1 MDYNKNKTTQ
11 MMGVLPVMYGIVD
24 ALFKFISNI
33 GTDRFTSGFLYFQFG
48 LFLMFMAFTAYRIL
62 VFELRPMKQIITA
75 ISEIGSKANETP
87 MKLNDIFSRL
97 PDRSK
102 YKLQWTRYYE
112 RASQKEVDEKIRI
125 EPYLGEEVLLHH
137 TGYRSVMDLVG
148 GICVSVGVL
157 GTFIGLSVGL
167 ADLNTE
173 SPDQI
178 RSGITVLIG
187 GMRVAF
193 YTSVAGVV
201 LSLIW
206 MFYDRLISRKLE
218 DQLDKHTERLDFLL
232 NTDDEELFLNR
243 LEKMTRTQNDHLKT
257 VLTDALERVMSPVVT
272 HLHQS
277 NQLMEKQIQQ
287 QQASS
292 TDITNR
298 IIDEVTGGTQETLQ
312 NFGELIQNTH
322 QMQTGMI
329 NTMEQVVI
337 GFQESEKK
345 QTETAGHTQRMFE
358 VFERMVGEME
368 HAQSHYSVTSANMSE
383 LSEIIQKLQQQSLD
397 QIPLQRSVLE
407 NNQQLADKYER
418 ISADFTSFQ
427 QAMDQGHTV
436 LIENLVQFTSKL
448 TSQYEQMTS
457 QFGKSLDTQVQ
468 ALRDSEGMLRQL
480 QELTREVTPQMK
492 GIIENL
498 GELGGGLK
506 VMQDIQSD
514 LLPEMTKMNVQT
526 QESVTSTLTASKNYA
541 KQMELQ
547 SRMLKDQWEQSGEQ
561 FTKTRESLDQSLRNF
576 ADNIDSG
583 LTKTYQHFDET
594 LKNAV
599 KGVAELVEELS
610 DHQEELIDE
619 FGKLTENIAKT
630 RKEVNV
636 K

>member
-1 MDYNKNKTTQ
+1 MQ
-11 MMGVLPVMYGIVD
+11 RI
-24 ALFKFISNI
+24 
-33 GTDRFTSGFLYFQFG
+33 FT
-48 LFLMFMAFTAYRIL
+48 
-62 VFELRPMKQIITA
+62 E
-75 ISEIGSKANETP
+75 ISEIGSKTPDTP
-87 MKLNDIFSRL
+87 MNLNNMFLSL
-97 PDRSK
+97 PDQSK
-102 YKLQWTRYYE
+102 YKLQWARYYE

-125 EPYLGEEVLLHH
+125 EPYLGQDVLLYH
-137 TGYRSVMDLVG
+137 TGYRSIMDIVG

-173 SPDQI
+173 NPDQI

-201 LSLIW
+201 FSLLW
-206 MFYDRLISRKLE
+206 MFYDRMISRKLE

-243 LEKMTRTQNDHLKT
+243 LEKITRTQNDHLKT

-292 TDITNR
+292 TDITTR

-312 NFGELIQNTH
+312 QFGDLIQNTH
-322 QMQTGMI
+322 QMQSGMM
-329 NTMEQVVI
+329 NTMEQVMT
-337 GFQESEKK
+337 GFHESEKK
-345 QTETAGHTQRMFE
+345 QTETAEQTQRMFA
-358 VFERMVGEME
+358 VVERMIGEME
-368 HAQSHYSVTSANMSE
+368 HAQSHYSATSANMSE
-383 LSEIIQKLQQQSLD
+383 LSKTIQMLQQQSLD
-397 QIPLQRSVLE
+397 QMPLQQSVLE
-407 NNQQLADKYER
+407 NNQQLAEKYER
-418 ISADFTSFQ
+418 ISADFASFQ
-427 QAMDQGHTV
+427 KSMDDGHTI
-436 LIENLVQFTSKL
+436 LLENLVQFTSKL
-448 TSQYEQMTS
+448 TNQYEQMTS

-468 ALRDSEGMLRQL
+468 ALRDSEIMLRQL
-480 QELTREVTPQMK
+480 QELSREVTPQMNA
-492 GIIENL
+492 IIDNM
-498 GELGGGLK
+498 GELSHGLRE
-506 VMQDIQSD
+506 MQVIQSE
-514 LLPEMTKMNVQT
+514 LLPEMSKMNMHT
-526 QESVTSTLTASKNYA
+526 QESVTQTLAASKSYA
-541 KQMELQ
+541 EQMEQQ
-547 SRMLKDQWEQSGEQ
+547 SRLLKEQWEHSGEQ
-561 FTKTRESLDQSLRNF
+561 FTKTRESLDLSLRNF

-610 DHQEELIDE
+610 DHHEDLIDE
-619 FGKLTENIAKT
+619 FGKLTENIVKT

-636 K
+636 Q